1 MDTNIGAYAA
11 KTHLGQL
18 LDRVEAGETLTITR
32 NGKPV
37 AKLVPAAEAKPTG
50 SAIVERFKAL
60 REELR
65 AQGVQPFST
74 EEILDLIKSGRRY

>member
-32 NGKPV
+32 NGKAV
-37 AKLVPAAEAKPTG
+37 AKLVPANPPVASGT
-50 SAIVERFKAL
+50 AIVES
-60 REELR
+60 LR
-65 AQGVQPFST
+65 AFHEQLRADGAKPFTT
-74 EEILDLIKSGRRY
+74 EEILDLVKSGRKY